1 MQGGQIE
8 EGKRSGPQRSAN
20 PAKDASG
27 SGLGC
32 RRTGAAAYSIF
43 AISLF
48 RSYYLC
54 GVGIPRRNWERMVA
68 RWQGGEPGLFLV
80 IDSPE

>member
-1 MQGGQIE
+1 MG
-8 EGKRSGPQRSAN
+8 RSRRVSAAGLNRSAN

-32 RRTGAAAYSIF
+32 RRIEAAAYSIS

-54 GVGIPRRNWERMVA
+54 GVGIPRRDWERMVA
-68 RWQGGEPGLFLV
+68 DGREG
-80 IDSPE
+80 SPSYSW